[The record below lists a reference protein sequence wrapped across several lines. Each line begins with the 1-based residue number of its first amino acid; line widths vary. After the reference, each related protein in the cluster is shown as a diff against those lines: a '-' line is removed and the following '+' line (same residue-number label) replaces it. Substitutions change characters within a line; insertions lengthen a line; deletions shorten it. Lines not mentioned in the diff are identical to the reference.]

1 MFKLIDKDSN
11 YYAQIVFLNEGKKHE
26 NASSLY
32 IWNVNN
38 YNVITDLSYTKGQT
52 CVFFPV
58 ECQINPLILSYLNM
72 YEDKTLN
79 QDKEKKGYIHP
90 KGRVR
95 AVKLRGEVSDG
106 LLIDF
111 GVFVKALNYCGA
123 NIGMIGIGANEPP
136 FDHYGDIWIC
146 KKYIPIIKEAR
157 NSGTGAK
164 VKGPKL
170 HDFLVDGQFQF
181 HGNTPKLQD
190 NVHKIQPNTWIVK
203 SYKYHGTSAVFSNVL
218 TKRKLSILERV
229 FKFFGRKVV
238 EQEYSK
244 MYSSRTVLKSIE
256 GKYHTKEQG
265 FYNTDIWGT
274 VFEEVKD
281 KLEIGIT
288 LYGEIVGFT
297 PSGSAIQGGYDYG
310 CIPYTPDDLD
320 IPHSPQHR
328 FLVYRI
334 THTDSKG
341 HVREFT
347 QNDIYV
353 YCRDNDIESVG
364 DLYEGTAGE
373 YYNNRNGLPFDE
385 SFTQENFSY
394 EFFNLLK
401 EEVENLGNC
410 RYCKN
415 KVPAEGYVIRTEDD
429 DTGKIE
435 WFKLKASSFLL
446 KESQQLDKEE
456 VDIES
461 EN

>member
-58 ECQINPLILSYLNM
+58 ECQINPQILSYLNM

-79 QDKEKKGYIHP
+79 QNKEKKGYIHP

-111 GVFVKALNYCGA
+111 GVFVKALNFCGA

-190 NVHKIQPNTWIVK
+190 NVHKIQPNDIIVLTAK
-203 SYKYHGTSAVFSNVL
+203 IHGSSGVATNLL
-218 TKRKLSILERV
+218 TKRKVSLLERLA
-229 FKFFGRKVV
+229 KFFGIKVQ
-238 EQEYSK
+238 EYEYSK
-244 MYSSRTVLKSIE
+244 MYSSRTVLKFID
-256 GKYHTKEQG
+256 GKYHTKDQDY
-265 FYNTDIWGT
+265 YNNDIWGT
-274 VFEEVKD
+274 VYEDIKD
-281 KLEIGIT
+281 KIEEGVSLYYEIFGT
-288 LYGEIVGFT
+288 VNQTQVQKGFDYSKLCNGKTYGV
-297 PSGSAIQGGYDYG
+297 
-310 CIPYTPDDLD
+310 
-320 IPHSPQHR
+320 H
-328 FLVYRI
+328 VYRI
-334 THTDSKG
+334 TKTDHNG
-341 HVREFT
+341 NVLEFSWN
-347 QNDIYV
+347 QV
-353 YCRDNDIESVG
+353 
-364 DLYEGTAGE
+364 
-373 YYNNRNGLPFDE
+373 
-385 SFTQENFSY
+385 
-394 EFFNLLK
+394 K
-401 EEVENLGNC
+401 E
-410 RYCKN
+410 YCKKHGLDHVVELYYGKAIDASDKLFDLSIDYPLQATLIERLSLIYLEKDCEYCTN
-415 KVPAEGYVIRTEDD
+415 KVPSEGICVRKE
-429 DTGKIE
+429 TGNIE
-435 WFKLKASSFLL
+435 WWKLKSRRFLEWET
-446 KESQQLDKEE
+446 KQLDKEE
-456 VDIES
+456 VSLED